1 MKNLLIT
8 GATALALLI
17 AFAGCS
23 KSNDL
28 YDQGVVD
35 EKNKQDQEKQNQQ
48 KVLTVNEAYA
58 DAFVKAFGEVGP
70 NVDWGFGRKS
80 SSTRAFTRT
89 EGVTFNTDIVFPG
102 DCDAS
107 NFLKAKPEGVNKLPA
122 DGGGAGSW
130 YIDASTTKVS
140 TWAGAS
146 KIYVTGTVDL
156 SAGDTNAEAPKFAP
170 DYRSEI
176 FLLEGATLKLGE
188 VSALNFKGIIYIA
201 EGAKLETAK
210 RPASSIM

>member
-1 MKNLLIT
+1 M
-8 GATALALLI
+8 
-17 AFAGCS
+17 
-23 KSNDL
+23 
-28 YDQGVVD
+28 
-35 EKNKQDQEKQNQQ
+35 
-48 KVLTVNEAYA
+48 TVNEAYA

-89 EGVTFNTDIVFPG
+89 EGVTFNTDIVFPS

-107 NFLKAKPEGVNKLPA
+107 NFLKAVPEGINKLPA
-122 DGGGAGSW
+122 DGAGAGSY

-201 EGAKLETAK
+201 EGAKLETANIQ
-210 RPASSIM
+210 SWNYQC